1 MTRSSNVL
9 LAAVALTA
17 LVAGCGGTPA
27 DPSAGDSSDQQKS
40 PLAEYMGESFAGG
53 SGMAIRISSAGGGGS
68 TEEQL
73 AQQRKMEDLTAA
85 CMRDAGFSYVP
96 VPPEGD
102 AKSTFDEAY
111 KLPPDKFA
119 EQYGYG
125 ISTLMLGKADADAD
139 DPNTAIRNK
148 LSAQAKKAYD
158 KALNGKDGGPV
169 VIEGGGEGKARSGK
183 AGDMGCRGKAA
194 EQVFG
199 KPKGGDPGQEMRKF
213 DSLFK
218 DLEAL
223 RKRIDADQRVT
234 DAAKAWSDCMADAR
248 YPGLKKPDEAQQKVL
263 QRMNALQ
270 GISPQGSPG
279 ATRPMDPKDIDP
291 AQLAALKKYE
301 LAIAKVDYDCK
312 QKGYTKAYTDV
323 QFALERE
330 FVETHKTMLE
340 QFRDWQAQLKGD
352 R

>member
-1 MTRSSNVL
+1 MTRTFLTAVAVL
-9 LAAVALTA
+9 ALTA
-17 LVAGCGGTPA
+17 ACGGTS
-27 DPSAGDSSDQQKS
+27 DNPSAGESSEQQKS
-40 PLAEYMGESFAGG
+40 PLAEYMGEGFGGAG
-53 SGMAIRISSAGGGGS
+53 SGMAIRISSAGGGS

-96 VPPEGD
+96 APPEGD
-102 AKSTFDEAY
+102 GKSAFDDAF

-125 ISTLMLGKADADAD
+125 ISTLMLGKSDADTD

-148 LSAQAKKAYD
+148 LSEQAKKAYD
-158 KALNGKDGGPV
+158 KALNGKAGDGPIAV
-169 VIEGGGEGKARSGK
+169 ETGGEGKATSGK
-183 AGDMGCRGKAA
+183 AADRGCRGKAA

-199 KPKGGDPGQEMRKF
+199 KPKGSDPGQEMRKF
-213 DSLFK
+213 DSMFK

-223 RKRIDADQRVT
+223 RKRIETDQRVT
-234 DAAKAWSDCMADAR
+234 EAAQAWSDCMADAR
-248 YPGLKKPDEAQQKVL
+248 YPGLKTPDAAQEKVMS
-263 QRMNALQ
+263 RMNALQ
-270 GISPQGSPG
+270 GVSPSSGNNSQ
-279 ATRPMDPKDIDP
+279 TRPIEPKDIDP
-291 AQLAALKKYE
+291 AQLAELKKYE
-301 LAIAKVDYDCK
+301 LAIAKTDYDCK